1 MTQSSGFN
9 QMAST
14 GLKRASIQYTLFLAF
29 VLLILLTCSHCA
41 NVQRPS
47 GGPKDS
53 LPPKLLNESPAN
65 FSRNFKDKQIVLT
78 FDEYIKLNNHFKE
91 FSISPDVE
99 DIVDYKIRKKNLVI
113 NLPDSLEE
121 NTTYTINFGKGL
133 VDYNEGNPVVN
144 YNYVFATGNE
154 LDSLSISGRVTN
166 GFTKSFD
173 EKTDKDVKVLLI
185 PTRQDSIFG
194 KRKANIFVNVDTAGN
209 FKFNNLREDTY
220 RIYALKE
227 QNNDRIFN
235 GNDEWIG
242 FLNDSIVLNDDISG
256 IHLEITK
263 AYPKTHRT
271 LERKVEQAGYVLLT
285 FNRPLVEPS
294 VNILHPRE
302 INDSKIERY
311 SFYNDTAKIFIE
323 NVTLDSV
330 KLELSEMGQVIDTV
344 LIRTN
349 KNAKYERDIKPV
361 LNISNKVD
369 RVRHIR
375 LSSATPLAS
384 VDKSKILLYEDSVSR
399 RNFQLQQDSID
410 RELYHIRYN
419 WRPQRNYELVIQ
431 EQAMRG
437 PFDDYNKELKTQFT
451 MDETDNYGNINFTI
465 NGLDSARQYIVEMID
480 EQKEKVFDRRVIS
493 ANQNVINYKNFP
505 GGKYSLRVIY
515 DDNKNGKW
523 DPADVYARKQA
534 EDIWYLNK
542 TFTIRPN
549 WDQNE
554 TITLPAATADNTE

>member
-1 MTQSSGFN
+1 
-9 QMAST
+9 MAST

-294 VNILHPRE
+294 VTILHPRE

>member
-1 MTQSSGFN
+1 
-9 QMAST
+9 
-14 GLKRASIQYTLFLAF
+14 
-29 VLLILLTCSHCA
+29 
-41 NVQRPS
+41 
-47 GGPKDS
+47 
-53 LPPKLLNESPAN
+53 
-65 FSRNFKDKQIVLT
+65 
-78 FDEYIKLNNHFKE
+78 
-91 FSISPDVE
+91 E

-419 WRPQRNYELVIQ
+419 WRPQRNYERVIQ

-523 DPADVYARKQA
+523 DPAYVYARKQA